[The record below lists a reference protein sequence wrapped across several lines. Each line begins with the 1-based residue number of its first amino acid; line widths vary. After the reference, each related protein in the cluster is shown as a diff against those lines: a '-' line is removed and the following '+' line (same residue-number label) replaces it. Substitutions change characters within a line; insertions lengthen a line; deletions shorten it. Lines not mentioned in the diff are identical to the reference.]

1 MGLLE
6 SLGLRRAPPVT
17 KTAEDDRQKKSI
29 VVGAS
34 PEEGE
39 TSIQTF
45 NNTNITYQGDLQ
57 GFDYNAILKDKQ
69 GKILDLYKLSDY
81 FIDADPIY
89 RGIIKHVYVP
99 FSLLP
104 RWKLVGV
111 NDKIRNEY
119 LEYYRRIGLIK
130 KMRSIF
136 LQYYKYGNV
145 FIYVMEDG
153 NIVTL
158 PVNECII
165 KSVTLNDEPLV
176 EMKLDTLKNSFDG
189 YGSNDDR
196 YFKEQEFK
204 NKLKGYPLEI
214 GEALVKGKNTA
225 QLNPENL
232 FVLQDVK
239 EDWQRYATPMIASF
253 LPPLSKKALIGRYE
267 DALLNLAQRS
277 FVHVKYGDANAET
290 DILPD
295 KNQLQQ
301 VSRLFSKGMSGF
313 PLVVTNHLASSEVIQ
328 SDSGFLHEWDKYKE
342 VNDELLSAGGI
353 SGIVVTGVSSDGSTF
368 SSAQVSMKAAS
379 ARIEQMLSLMADVMT
394 RINERVYLAA
404 TGRKGG
410 KPPLFQFM
418 PLTMEGRAEMQ
429 KAGLELWKAGAISSR
444 SMLDNYGYSLEE
456 EFAIR
461 EKEDKDGI
469 TETMMPREAGT
480 EAPDEPGGETRGRKE
495 LPDDERNS
503 PPEDAERSKAPK
515 PSSPEGSMEE

>member
-1 MGLLE
+1 
-6 SLGLRRAPPVT
+6 
-17 KTAEDDRQKKSI
+17 
-29 VVGAS
+29 
-34 PEEGE
+34 
-39 TSIQTF
+39 
-45 NNTNITYQGDLQ
+45 
-57 GFDYNAILKDKQ
+57 
-69 GKILDLYKLSDY
+69 
-81 FIDADPIY
+81 
-89 RGIIKHVYVP
+89 
-99 FSLLP
+99 
-104 RWKLVGV
+104 
-111 NDKIRNEY
+111 
-119 LEYYRRIGLIK
+119 
-130 KMRSIF
+130 
-136 LQYYKYGNV
+136 
-145 FIYVMEDG
+145 
-153 NIVTL
+153 
-158 PVNECII
+158 
-165 KSVTLNDEPLV
+165 
-176 EMKLDTLKNSFDG
+176 
-189 YGSNDDR
+189 
-196 YFKEQEFK
+196 
-204 NKLKGYPLEI
+204 
-214 GEALVKGKNTA
+214 
-225 QLNPENL
+225 
-232 FVLQDVK
+232 
-239 EDWQRYATPMIASF
+239 
-253 LPPLSKKALIGRYE
+253 
-267 DALLNLAQRS
+267 
-277 FVHVKYGDANAET
+277 
-290 DILPD
+290 
-295 KNQLQQ
+295 
-301 VSRLFSKGMSGF
+301 MSGF

>member
-6 SLGLRRAPPVT
+6 SLGFRRSQPPV
-17 KTAEDDRQKKSI
+17 KIAQAEKPKV
-29 VVGAS
+29 VVGAT
-34 PEEGE
+34 GDDGD

-45 NNTNITYQGDLQ
+45 NNTNITYQGDLE
-57 GFDYNAILKDKQ
+57 GFDYTSILRDKQ

-104 RWKLVGV
+104 KWKLVGV

-119 LEYYRRIGLIK
+119 LEYYRKIGFVK
-130 KMRSIF
+130 KLRSIY

-145 FIYVMEDG
+145 FIYVMDDG

-158 PVNECII
+158 PVNDCTI

-176 EMKLDTLKNSFDG
+176 EMNLENLKNSFTG
-189 YGSNDDR
+189 FGSNDDR

-204 NKLKGYPLEI
+204 NKIKGYPTEI
-214 GEALVKGKNTA
+214 AEALVKGKTVA

-253 LPPLSKKALIGRYE
+253 LPPLGKKALIGRYE
-267 DALLNLAQRS
+267 DSILNLALRS
-277 FVHVKYGDANAET
+277 FVHVKYGDPNSKD

-295 KNQLQQ
+295 VNQLRQ
-301 VSRLFSKGMSGF
+301 VRNVFSRAMSGF
-313 PLVVTNHLASSEVIQ
+313 PLATTNHLASASIVQ
-328 SDSGFLHEWDKYKE
+328 ADSSFLHEWDKYKE

-368 SSAQVSMKAAS
+368 SSAQVSMKAAA
-379 ARIEQMLSLMADVMT
+379 ARIEQMLCLMADVMT
-394 RINERVYLAA
+394 KINERVYFAA

-410 KPPLFQFM
+410 KPPVFQFM
-418 PLTMEGRAEMQ
+418 PLSMEGRAELQ
-429 KAGLELWKAGAISSR
+429 KAGLELWKAGVLSSK
-444 SMLDNYGYSLEE
+444 SMLENYGYNLEE
-456 EFAIR
+456 EFASR
-461 EKEDKDGI
+461 EKEDKDGVS
-469 TETMMPREAGT
+469 ETMMPREAGT
-480 EAPDEPGGETRGRKE
+480 EAPDESGGETRGRKE

-503 PPEDAERSKAPK
+503 DKESANRGRMPK